1 MRFLGSIGPD
11 ESSLCILDPS
21 RDSLDASAEK
31 QPDFTPTTYSTT
43 HVHVAGGYFDPARM
57 RGFWRTRLLEA
68 AGRGVRHLR
77 AVAEMAW
84 ALRGLPG
91 TEHAEVFE
99 SILNPALSGLP
110 ISVVCQ
116 YGSVRFPPRIL
127 LAMLL
132 NHPIVVIGERVLSN
146 PLYVAHDEFP
156 ARMERLGGDPIGA
169 LVPLW
174 RHFLHR
180 LPSPREL
187 ATFLCNS
194 LPSLIP
200 STSVFVRTDGVEC
213 HFDTTLEALN
223 DNGHAASPPGVF
235 SRLFALWANSHGML
249 GGAVHVGTAGA
260 QTAIDA
266 TYEGRSTRV
275 TLVRTGSFS
284 AEELMRFIGLAS
296 AVGSALAALT
306 RKEAGSDGTG
316 PDGEGLDAAAKAV

>member
-1 MRFLGSIGPD
+1 
-11 ESSLCILDPS
+11 
-21 RDSLDASAEK
+21 
-31 QPDFTPTTYSTT
+31 
-43 HVHVAGGYFDPARM
+43 
-57 RGFWRTRLLEA
+57 
-68 AGRGVRHLR
+68 
-77 AVAEMAW
+77 MAW

-99 SILNPALSGLP
+99 SSLNPALSGLP
-110 ISVVCQ
+110 ISVICQ

-132 NHPIVVIGERVLSN
+132 NHPMVVIGERVFSN
-146 PLYVAHDEFP
+146 PFYVEHDEFP
-156 ARMERLGGDPIGA
+156 ARLERLGVDPIGA
-169 LVPLW
+169 LIPIW

-180 LPSPREL
+180 LPSSREL

-223 DNGHAASPPGVF
+223 DNGQAASPPGVF
-235 SRLFALWANSHGML
+235 SRLFALWASSHGML

-260 QTAIDA
+260 QTVLDA

-284 AEELMRFIGLAS
+284 SGELMRFIGLAS

-306 RKEAGSDGTG
+306 RTGVGSDRTG
-316 PDGEGLDAAAKAV
+316 PDGQGLDAAVKAV